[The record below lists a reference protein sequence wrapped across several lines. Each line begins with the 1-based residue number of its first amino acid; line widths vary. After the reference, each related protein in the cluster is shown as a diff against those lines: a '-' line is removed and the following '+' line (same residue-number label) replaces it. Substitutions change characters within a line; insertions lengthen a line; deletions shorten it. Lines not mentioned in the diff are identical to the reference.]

1 MAAGTKRALDD
12 ASGTPKAKKSKLDN
26 NRTKRKIDIEKP
38 SQPPPT
44 LVAEDVDFPRGGGT
58 SFTALEVKAL
68 RAEAAMEADEE
79 LFKVRA
85 ILLKCA
91 YSNSIFDDS
100 FRRRLLPKLKDED
113 QMVKARRLERLVGRR
128 QFALSISTT
137 KCVFYIFALNQAHI
151 CYSELPL
158 V

>member
-12 ASGTPKAKKSKLDN
+12 ASGTPRAKKSKLEN
-26 NRTKRKIDIEKP
+26 KQTKQKIDTEKP

-68 RAEAAMEADEE
+68 RAEAAQEADEE

-91 YSNSIFDDS
+91 YPNIVSD
-100 FRRRLLPKLKDED
+100 
-113 QMVKARRLERLVGRR
+113 V
-128 QFALSISTT
+128 ISGEYRCT
-137 KCVFYIFALNQAHI
+137 N
-151 CYSELPL
+151 
-158 V
+158 